1 MAEKSTKNGRYAVKD
16 IESLRA
22 KINREYLIRL
32 HLNNGKSILVG
43 FTKFTTMVG
52 EVHAE
57 HYAKKALNSK
67 QESPRFVRG
76 GADGYQYLP
85 CGRGHHGAI
94 ASARS

>member
-1 MAEKSTKNGRYAVKD
+1 MAEKSTKNGRYAVKG

-43 FTKFTTMVG
+43 FTKFATMVG

-76 GADGYQYLP
+76 GADGLQVVFCP
-85 CGRGHHGAI
+85 R
-94 ASARS
+94 